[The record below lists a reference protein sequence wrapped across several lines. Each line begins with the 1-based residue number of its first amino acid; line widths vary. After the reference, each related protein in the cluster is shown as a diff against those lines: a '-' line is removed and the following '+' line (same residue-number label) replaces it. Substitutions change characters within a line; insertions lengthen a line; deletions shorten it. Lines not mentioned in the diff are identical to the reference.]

1 MDILYYSN
9 YCKHSQKLIQYLA
22 KNGMTQKLNCICIDK
37 RVRDTKTQQT
47 YIVLENGSSVML
59 PPNVHSVPSLLL
71 VAQKYSVITG
81 EPIYQ
86 YFEKLIG
93 TQNKMATDQFG
104 EPVGYVLNNT
114 GGMNIMSEAY
124 TDYSMSPEE
133 LSAKGKGRGRKT
145 YDYVSAA
152 HDNMFITTPEDNY
165 KSNKLRADDVSLDD
179 LQRRREMD
187 VGGKVAPPN
196 LAQLPNNASGQFSVS
211 GI

>member
-1 MDILYYSN
+1 
-9 YCKHSQKLIQYLA
+9 
-22 KNGMTQKLNCICIDK
+22 
-37 RVRDTKTQQT
+37 
-47 YIVLENGSSVML
+47 ML

-86 YFEKLIG
+86 YFEKQIG
-93 TQNKMATDQFG
+93 SQHAKATEEFG
-104 EPVGYVLNNT
+104 EPVGYVLNSN
-114 GGMNIMSEAY
+114 GGMNIMSESY
-124 TDYSMSPEE
+124 TDYSLSPEE

-165 KSNKLRADDVSLDD
+165 RSNKLRADDVSLDD

-187 VGGKVAPPN
+187 IGGSVAQPN
-196 LAQLPNNASGQFSVS
+196 IAQLGNTSTGQFAVS
-211 GI
+211 GL